1 MRHPLEPLHAP
12 VSSPFGPRWGT
23 SHLGIDYAVPVGTPI
38 YAPADGVVIEGRDRP
53 QGSVA
58 GFGSWIWVDCQA
70 TVGLDLIF
78 GHVQGDRTV
87 VKAGDRVKAGDLLG
101 YTGNEGTSTGPHL
114 HFETWTAPG
123 RIGGKAVDPAPYI
136 EKQKEQKMTTVID
149 TAGGFPAPHKIKA
162 AGHSGHIVYISPDRT
177 GGGLPGKPVTKGHV
191 DGLRAAGLDVACV
204 FQYGKDSSAAPPDV
218 MRGAAGG
225 RADAKAADAK
235 LRSLGLDGWPVFF
248 AVDFDITL
256 AQWNSTAVHYFRA
269 AAKVLGKRRVG
280 IYGHSR
286 VCHWA
291 GPEDKVIAEVAP
303 GRFLA
308 WQTPAWSGGVIAR
321 DYAVLYQRVLD
332 TPSSPGPRIDGM
344 AVDVNDTLNP
354 YWGQR
359 PPTKAAP
366 PTNGGQTMKP
376 NPKWRGD
383 PTWLPEALRL
393 WGVEVREMNGW
404 KGRGQGDFTD
414 IQGVM
419 VHHTG
424 AANTTPEIIAFGHS
438 ALRGLLSQIHLD
450 PKGIAT
456 MCGVGIAYH
465 AGEAD
470 PGRGGPAG
478 QGYVTRPSVTGQKS
492 YTTGNARYIGI
503 EAQHSGSAKDPWP
516 EAQMEA
522 YVRCCAAICW
532 FLGYGTD
539 RVIAHKEYAPSRK
552 VDPTFQMEGFRRRVQ
567 WLLDNPPAAVLGVA
581 PDPAPPTPAGPPTNK
596 ETNMLDQSIPSR
608 INPAVLLRVADLL
621 AIVDEQGWKAERGQ
635 QAIIANQ
642 AALHANQET
651 LLDALGLPVASL
663 PVPDYGPFIAAE
675 VAADRA
681 RTEGDQ

>member
-1 MRHPLEPLHAP
+1 
-12 VSSPFGPRWGT
+12 
-23 SHLGIDYAVPVGTPI
+23 
-38 YAPADGVVIEGRDRP
+38 
-53 QGSVA
+53 
-58 GFGSWIWVDCQA
+58 
-70 TVGLDLIF
+70 
-78 GHVQGDRTV
+78 
-87 VKAGDRVKAGDLLG
+87 
-101 YTGNEGTSTGPHL
+101 
-114 HFETWTAPG
+114 
-123 RIGGKAVDPAPYI
+123 
-136 EKQKEQKMTTVID
+136 
-149 TAGGFPAPHKIKA
+149 
-162 AGHSGHIVYISPDRT
+162 
-177 GGGLPGKPVTKGHV
+177 
-191 DGLRAAGLDVACV
+191 
-204 FQYGKDSSAAPPDV
+204 
-218 MRGAAGG
+218 
-225 RADAKAADAK
+225 
-235 LRSLGLDGWPVFF
+235 
-248 AVDFDITL
+248 
-256 AQWNSTAVHYFRA
+256 
-269 AAKVLGKRRVG
+269 
-280 IYGHSR
+280 
-286 VCHWA
+286 
-291 GPEDKVIAEVAP
+291 
-303 GRFLA
+303 
-308 WQTPAWSGGVIAR
+308 
-321 DYAVLYQRVLD
+321 
-332 TPSSPGPRIDGM
+332 
-344 AVDVNDTLNP
+344 
-354 YWGQR
+354 
-359 PPTKAAP
+359 
-366 PTNGGQTMKP
+366 MKP

-404 KGRGQGDFTD
+404 KNRGQGDFTD

-424 AANTTPEIIAFGHS
+424 AANTSPEIIAFGHS

-465 AGEAD
+465 AGAAD

-492 YTTGNARYIGI
+492 YTSGNARYIGI

-516 EAQMEA
+516 DDQMEA

-552 VDPTFQMEGFRRRVQ
+552 VDPVFQMEGFRRRVQ

-581 PDPAPPTPAGPPTNK
+581 PDPAPPTPAEPPTNK

>member
-1 MRHPLEPLHAP
+1 M
-12 VSSPFGPRWGT
+12 
-23 SHLGIDYAVPVGTPI
+23 HLGIDYAVPVGTPI
-38 YAPADGVVIEGRDRP
+38 YAPADGVVVEGRERTRP
-53 QGSVA
+53 VD
-58 GFGSWIWVDCQA
+58 GFGSWIWLDCQESI
-70 TVGLDLIF
+70 GLDLIF
-78 GHVQGDRTV
+78 GHVVGARTV
-87 VKAGDRVKAGDLLG
+87 VKAGDRVKAGDLIG
-101 YTGNEGTSTGPHL
+101 HTGNEGDSTGPHL

-136 EKQKEQKMTTVID
+136 EQKEQKMATVID

-204 FQYGKDSSAAPPDV
+204 WQFGKDSKAAPPDV
-218 MRGAAGG
+218 MRGAKGG
-225 RADAKAADAK
+225 EADAKAADAK

-248 AVDFDITL
+248 AVDFDINVDE
-256 AQWNSTAVHYFRA
+256 WNKTAVHYFRA
-269 AAKVLGKRRVG
+269 AAKVLGRDRVG
-280 IYGHSR
+280 IYGHSK

-291 GPEDKVIAEVAP
+291 GPEDGVIAEVAP
-303 GRFLA
+303 GRYLA
-308 WQTPAWSGGVIAR
+308 WQTPAWSGGVLAR

-332 TPSSPGPRIDGM
+332 TKRNPGPLVGGLR
-344 AVDVNDTLNP
+344 VDVNDIWHE

-359 PPTKAAP
+359 PPKKAAP
-366 PTNGGQTMKP
+366 PTSGGQTMKP

-383 PTWLPEALRL
+383 PTFLPEALRL

-404 KGRGQGDFTD
+404 RERGQGDFTD

-438 ALRGLLSQIHLD
+438 ALRGLLSQIHLS
-450 PKGIAT
+450 PKGVAT
-456 MCGVGIAYH
+456 ICGAGIAYH

-478 QGYVTRPSVTGQKS
+478 QGYVTRPSATGPKS
-492 YTTGNARYIGI
+492 YTTGNARYVGI
-503 EAQHSGSAKDPWP
+503 EAQHSGNPKDAWP

-539 RVIAHKEYAPSRK
+539 RVIGHKEYAPSRK

-567 WLLDNPPAAVLGVA
+567 WLLDNPPAAVRGEA
-581 PDPAPPTPAGPPTNK
+581 PRPSVPAPSTPNPPAPNDK
-596 ETNMLDQSIPSR
+596 EKNMLDERITSR
-608 INPAVLLRVADLL
+608 INPNVHLRVADLL
-621 AIVDEQGWKAERGQ
+621 AILDEQGWKEGHALR
-635 QAIIANQ
+635 AIIGNQ
-642 AALHANQET
+642 AAIIENQRALNE
-651 LLDALGLPVASL
+651 ALGLPV
-663 PVPDYGPFIAAE
+663 VPAVAGDYDALVAE
-675 VAADRA
+675 AVAADNRPA
-681 RTEGDQ
+681 GDAK

>member
-1 MRHPLEPLHAP
+1 M
-12 VSSPFGPRWGT
+12 
-23 SHLGIDYAVPVGTPI
+23 HLGIDWAVPVGTPI
-38 YAPADGVVIEGRDRP
+38 YAPAEGVVVEGRERP
-53 QGSVA
+53 QGSVE
-58 GFGSWIWVDCQA
+58 GFGSWIWIDSQEFI
-70 TVGLDLIF
+70 GLDLIF
-78 GHVQGDRTV
+78 GHVQGDRTA

-136 EKQKEQKMTTVID
+136 EQKEQKLATVID
-149 TAGGFPAPHKIKA
+149 TAGGFPAPYQIKA

-204 FQYGKDSSAAPPDV
+204 WQYGKDSSAAPPDV

-225 RADAKAADAK
+225 EADAKAADAK

-248 AVDFDITL
+248 AVDFDINID
-256 AQWNSTAVHYFRA
+256 QWNDTAVHYFRA
-269 AAKVLGKRRVG
+269 AAKVLGRDRVG
-280 IYGHSR
+280 IYGHSK

-291 GPEDKVIAEVAP
+291 GPEDQVIAEVAP

-308 WQTPAWSGGVIAR
+308 WQTPAWSDGVRAR
-321 DYAVLYQRVLD
+321 GYAVLYQAVLD
-332 TPSSPGPRIDGM
+332 TRSNPGPLVGGFR
-344 AVDVNDTLNP
+344 VDVNQVWHE

-376 NPKWRGD
+376 NPNWRGD
-383 PTWLPEALRL
+383 PTWLPDALRL

-404 KGRGQGDFTD
+404 KNRGQGDFTD

-503 EAQHSGSAKDPWP
+503 EAQHSGSPKDPWP

-581 PDPAPPTPAGPPTNK
+581 PAPPTPAEPPTSK
-596 ETNMLDQSIPSR
+596 ETRDMLDQTIPSR

>member
-1 MRHPLEPLHAP
+1 MRHPLAPLHAP

-23 SHLGIDYAVPVGTPI
+23 SHLGIDFAVPVGTPI
-38 YAPADGVVIEGRDRP
+38 YAPAEGVVVEGRERP
-53 QGSVA
+53 QGSVE
-58 GFGSWIWVDCQA
+58 GFGSWIWLDCQA
-70 TVGLDLIF
+70 TIGLDLIF

-87 VKAGDRVKAGDLLG
+87 VKAGDRVKAGDLIG
-101 YTGNEGTSTGPHL
+101 HTGNEGESTGPHL

-136 EKQKEQKMTTVID
+136 KHEEEQKVATVID
-149 TAGGFPAPHKIKA
+149 TAGGFPAPYRIKA

-191 DGLRAAGLDVACV
+191 DGLRAAGLDVAV
-204 FQYGKDSSAAPPDV
+204 VWQYGKDSSSAPPDV

-225 RADAKAADAK
+225 EADAKAADVK

-248 AVDFDITL
+248 AVDFDINVD
-256 AQWNSTAVHYFRA
+256 QWNATAVHYFRA
-269 AAKVLGKRRVG
+269 AAKVLGRDRVG

-308 WQTPAWSGGVIAR
+308 WQTPAWSGGVRAR
-321 DYAVLYQRVLD
+321 DYAVLYQARLD
-332 TPSSPGPRIDGM
+332 TPSNPGPLVGGFR
-344 AVDVNDTLNP
+344 VDVNEVWHD

-404 KGRGQGDFTD
+404 RERGQGDFTD

-424 AANTTPEIIAFGHS
+424 AANTSPETIAFGHS
-438 ALRGLLSQIHLD
+438 ALRGLLSQIHLS

-470 PGRGGPAG
+470 AGRGGPAG
-478 QGYVTRPSVTGQKS
+478 QGYVTRPSATGQKS

-503 EAQHSGSAKDPWP
+503 EAQHSGNPKDPWP

-567 WLLDNPPAAVLGVA
+567 EYLAHPPFQA
-581 PDPAPPTPAGPPTNK
+581 PADPPAPPTPADPPTNE
-596 ETNMLDQSIPSR
+596 ETRDMLDQTIPSR

-635 QAIIANQ
+635 KAIIANQ
-642 AALHANQET
+642 AAIHANQAA
-651 LLDALGLPVASL
+651 LLDALGLPVAPL
-663 PVPDYGPFIAAE
+663 PVPDYDPFIAAE

-681 RTEGDQ
+681 RTEGDK